1 MNKFKLTIL
10 AVLMGFT
17 ASAQA
22 ADNNNQNDKR
32 MNNSDTAVM
41 GDCSSMV
48 GKEKGMCEKAM
59 NTRTNK
65 DSTERSRI
73 NKNRNTNNDINNRS
87 ESSSTDANGGK
98 TNAPDSPVIAPSSD
112 NNDPVKPIKGTGAG
126 SANGSGDSAETRNS
140 GASGAVK
147 P

>member
-1 MNKFKLTIL
+1 MSKFKSTIL
-10 AVLMGFT
+10 AILIGFT
-17 ASAQA
+17 ASAQS
-22 ADNNNQNDKR
+22 ADNNNNNDKR
-32 MNNSDTAVM
+32 INNSDTAVM

-73 NKNRNTNNDINNRS
+73 NKKRNTNNDINNRS
-87 ESSSTDANGGK
+87 ESSSKDANGGK
-98 TNAPDSPVIAPSSD
+98 TNAPDLPVIAPSSD
-112 NNDPVKPIKGTGAG
+112 TNGPVKPSKGTGTG
-126 SANGSGDSAETRNS
+126 SANGSGDSAETRDS